1 MTDPITFAKAIADD
15 TRQQIMRLCCC
26 ERLTVSEITAKM
38 QLTQP
43 TISHHL
49 AILRDADLV
58 IIERQGRETYYSL
71 NQACLTV
78 CCGQLMMKFAPNQ
91 QVTETVKN
99 ALLMPD

>member
-78 CCGQLMMKFAPNQ
+78 CCGQLMMTFAPNQ